1 MVTPVAF
8 PEQLSPD
15 ALAQVRHLKARMER
29 ERIPRGTEPRRHLKL
44 GPGGLSDIEFA
55 VQLIQLEHG
64 NDHEQLRASNTVA
77 VLRAAADFGC
87 LDATTAKVFE
97 EAYEFLAKLRN
108 RYFLLV
114 GKPRD
119 TLTTKPEELEA
130 LGIALGFDD
139 QPRQELEETYLR
151 TTRRVRKR
159 AEPLIFGS

>member
-1 MVTPVAF
+1 
-8 PEQLSPD
+8 
-15 ALAQVRHLKARMER
+15 MER

-55 VQLIQLEHG
+55 LQLIQLQHG
-64 NDHEQLRASNTVA
+64 SSHEELRNPNTVA
-77 VLRAAADFGC
+77 VLHAARDLGFLEAS
-87 LDATTAKVFE
+87 TAEVFE
-97 EAYEFLAKLRN
+97 EAYEFLSRLRN

-130 LGIALGFDD
+130 LGIALGFSN
-139 QPRQELEETYLR
+139 QPRQELEEAYLR

-159 AEPLIFGS
+159 AEPLIFGD